1 MVRYAKHLTEA
12 IAIYHYL
19 GGMAYAK
26 SSNQLY
32 TSTSTVDCTDPSI
45 VTKDTCIFN
54 ANCEW
59 NASTDGRRPF
69 CIRRRDLLQEST
81 SSPSSKPTGMAKV
94 AKTRIIRT
102 RRPTPAPSIVLPPS
116 VAPARLAFDTNAPTL
131 GLVTSTQAPTLPP
144 SKSPSS
150 HPSMHPTHEPTGEPT
165 KIPTG
170 LPTNPPTFFSTVS
183 PSMHPSMPPTQAPT
197 GEPSKHP
204 TEIPTNLQTSL
215 PTEPPSRRPTAPPT
229 RKPTGQPTNN
239 PTSLP
244 TESRI
249 AISFVFMGDIPYQ
262 ESDRYCLNKQLR
274 GLDPSSMEFPYNFI
288 VHIGDIKSG
297 QVACQSSSYSDVA
310 QIFSHASNTI
320 YYDPRDVFFIVGDNE
335 WTDCSSRTQ
344 GFSWWMN
351 NFGNGRKTNGGN
363 TGPNPYGFGT
373 FSDSKMRATLEYD
386 WQDNDGSSSYY
397 PTSATNFAFFY
408 NKVLFVG
415 INQVGGGTVGDE
427 ATRVRNNFLW
437 TKNNMA
443 KYASQGMRT
452 LVVFAHAPMTG
463 ARQAYFG
470 DPFKQLLLDEY
481 PLLLVLYSHG
491 DGHTYSFQRDYY
503 NSNLYDLQCD
513 SGSAADPLLITV
525 LREPNNDKDS
535 LKIDRRAGKY
545 SGGCK
550 PGSSD
555 KEKTWG

>member
-249 AISFVFMGDIPYQ
+249 AISFVFMGDS
-262 ESDRYCLNKQLR
+262 ERLLR
-274 GLDPSSMEFPYNFI
+274 
-288 VHIGDIKSG
+288 V
-297 QVACQSSSYSDVA
+297 
-310 QIFSHASNTI
+310 
-320 YYDPRDVFFIVGDNE
+320 
-335 WTDCSSRTQ
+335 
-344 GFSWWMN
+344 
-351 NFGNGRKTNGGN
+351 
-363 TGPNPYGFGT
+363 
-373 FSDSKMRATLEYD
+373 
-386 WQDNDGSSSYY
+386 
-397 PTSATNFAFFY
+397 
-408 NKVLFVG
+408 
-415 INQVGGGTVGDE
+415 
-427 ATRVRNNFLW
+427 
-437 TKNNMA
+437 
-443 KYASQGMRT
+443 
-452 LVVFAHAPMTG
+452 
-463 ARQAYFG
+463 
-470 DPFKQLLLDEY
+470 
-481 PLLLVLYSHG
+481 
-491 DGHTYSFQRDYY
+491 
-503 NSNLYDLQCD
+503 LQCD
-513 SGSAADPLLITV
+513 CNILNSVSFASHDCTQFITSETFYSKFHIRKVTDTALI
-525 LREPNNDKDS
+525 NNFEAS
-535 LKIDRRAGKY
+535 IRH
-545 SGGCK
+545 
-550 PGSSD
+550 PWNFHITSSFTLAISSPA
-555 KEKTWG
+555 K